1 MPIAF
6 TLVALAVILA
16 VALLAVGR
24 LGELRSVAPDRAP
37 LNLPPAGPLARA
49 DLEQVRFAVGAR
61 GYRMDEV
68 DEVLDRAAADLA
80 ERDAH
85 IQFLQRQFEA
95 VGFDPYA
102 EVDTA
107 EQPPLPGL
115 GEQLE

>member
-1 MPIAF
+1 
-6 TLVALAVILA
+6 
-16 VALLAVGR
+16 
-24 LGELRSVAPDRAP
+24 
-37 LNLPPAGPLARA
+37 
-49 DLEQVRFAVGAR
+49 
-61 GYRMDEV
+61 MDEV